1 MTEPMYG
8 TDVPAEA
15 DFEAAKVEAAAAVD
29 AEIGLEGAL
38 DELALVDRGAPPQL
52 LHGLPSSLHSPAAG
66 DVARVLLAAEGF
78 GFVSSRP
85 RSARCRERIL
95 GRVESP

>member
-1 MTEPMYG
+1 MPRRKPSAMTEPVDG

-15 DFEAAKVEAAAAVD
+15 DVEAAEVEATAAVN

-52 LHGLPSSLHSPAAG
+52 LHGRGLPSSLHSPAAG
-66 DVARVLLAAEGF
+66 EVARVL
-78 GFVSSRP
+78 
-85 RSARCRERIL
+85 
-95 GRVESP
+95 